1 MMANNY
7 YFPQGY
13 QPAYYPQM
21 QQPQMPGTQMSLT
34 NQPQQQASTDIKW
47 VQGEAGAKSYMVAPN
62 TSVTLWDSESQ
73 VIYIKSANASGLPT
87 MTVIDY
93 TIRSDASHSKP
104 ALAESDFAT
113 KEDVSLLRGEIE
125 ALRAKFADTEGKA
138 KK

>member
-21 QQPQMPGTQMSLT
+21 QQPQMPGTQMSLA
-34 NQPQQQASTDIKW
+34 NQPQQQPSTDIKW

-62 TSVTLWDSESQ
+62 TSVTLWDSEAHT
-73 VIYIKSANASGLPT
+73 IYIKSANASGLPT

-93 TIRSDASHSKP
+93 TIRSEASQNK
-104 ALAESDFAT
+104 AVLAENDFA
-113 KEDVSLLRGEIE
+113 KQSDVDYLKQEIE
-125 ALRAKFADTEGKA
+125 ALRAKFGEMEGK

>member
-21 QQPQMPGTQMSLT
+21 QQMTQPQMQA
-34 NQPQQQASTDIKW
+34 QPQQQASTDIKW

-93 TIRSDASHSKP
+93 TIRSDASHNRPDLSQ
-104 ALAESDFAT
+104 SDFAT
-113 KEDVSLLRGEIE
+113 KEDVSLLREEIE
-125 ALRAKFADTEGKA
+125 SLRAKFADAEGKA

>member
-1 MMANNY
+1 MANNY
-7 YFPQGY
+7 YFPAGY
-13 QPAYYPQM
+13 QPMQYYPQNQQMAQPQM
-21 QQPQMPGTQMSLT
+21 QQPQQ
-34 NQPQQQASTDIKW
+34 QQQAMTDIKW

-113 KEDVSLLRGEIE
+113 KDDISILKGELD
-125 ALRAKFADTEGKA
+125 ALRAKFDDMEGS
-138 KK
+138 KKK

>member
-13 QPAYYPQM
+13 QPMQYYPQNQQIVQQPQM
-21 QQPQMPGTQMSLT
+21 QQPQ
-34 NQPQQQASTDIKW
+34 PQQQAVTDIKW

-93 TIRSDASHSKP
+93 TIRSDTPHGKP

-113 KEDVSLLRGEIE
+113 KEDVSHLREEIE

-138 KK
+138 K

>member
-13 QPAYYPQM
+13 QPMQYYPQNQQIMQQPQM
-21 QQPQMPGTQMSLT
+21 QQPQ
-34 NQPQQQASTDIKW
+34 PQQQAVTDIKW

-93 TIRSDASHSKP
+93 TIRTDSSRGKT

-113 KEDVSLLRGEIE
+113 KEDVSLLREEIE
-125 ALRAKFADTEGKA
+125 SLRAKFADSEGKA

>member
-1 MMANNY
+1 MAYNNP
-7 YFPQGY
+7 YFPANY
-13 QPAYYPQM
+13 QPMQMYQPQQM
-21 QQPQMPGTQMSLT
+21 QQPQ
-34 NQPQQQASTDIKW
+34 QQAVTDIKW

-93 TIRSDASHSKP
+93 TIRTDSSRGKT

-113 KEDVSLLRGEIE
+113 KEDVSLLKEEIE
-125 ALRAKFADTEGKA
+125 SLRAKFADTEGKA

>member
-13 QPAYYPQM
+13 QPAYYPQVQQMAQPQM
-21 QQPQMPGTQMSLT
+21 QQPQQ
-34 NQPQQQASTDIKW
+34 QQQAMTDIKW

-93 TIRSDASHSKP
+93 TIRSDASHNRHDLSQ
-104 ALAESDFAT
+104 SDFAT
-113 KEDVSLLRGEIE
+113 KEDVSLLRDEIE
-125 ALRAKFADTEGKA
+125 SLRAKFADAEGKA

>member
-13 QPAYYPQM
+13 QPMQYYPQNQQIMQQPQM
-21 QQPQMPGTQMSLT
+21 QQPQ
-34 NQPQQQASTDIKW
+34 PQQQAVTDIKW

-93 TIRSDASHSKP
+93 TIRTDPSQTRP
-104 ALAESDFAT
+104 AVATSDFAT
-113 KEDVSLLRGEIE
+113 KEDVSHLKEEIE
-125 ALRAKFADTEGKA
+125 SLRAKFADTEGKA

>member
-13 QPAYYPQM
+13 QPMQYYPQNQQM
-21 QQPQMPGTQMSLT
+21 VQQPQMP
-34 NQPQQQASTDIKW
+34 QPQQQASTDIKW

-62 TSVTLWDSESQ
+62 TSVTLWDSEAQ

-93 TIRSDASHSKP
+93 TIRNDSPHGKT

-113 KEDVSLLRGEIE
+113 KQDVSLLREEIDS
-125 ALRAKFADTEGKA
+125 LRAKFADTEGKA

>member
-13 QPAYYPQM
+13 QPAYYPQVQQM
-21 QQPQMPGTQMSLT
+21 TQPQMQA
-34 NQPQQQASTDIKW
+34 QPQQQASTDIKW

-93 TIRSDASHSKP
+93 TIRSDASHSRP
-104 ALAESDFAT
+104 DLSHSDFAT
-113 KEDVSLLRGEIE
+113 KEDVSLLREEIE
-125 ALRAKFADTEGKA
+125 SLRTKFADAEGKA

>member
-7 YFPQGY
+7 YFPAGY
-13 QPAYYPQM
+13 QPMQYYPQNQQMAQPQM
-21 QQPQMPGTQMSLT
+21 QQPQQ
-34 NQPQQQASTDIKW
+34 QQQAMTDIKW

-93 TIRSDASHSKP
+93 TIRNDSSHGKSV
-104 ALAESDFAT
+104 LADSDFAT
-113 KEDVSLLRGEIE
+113 KEDVSLLRDEIE
-125 ALRAKFADTEGKA
+125 ALRAKFADTEGKV

>member
-7 YFPQGY
+7 YFPAGY
-13 QPAYYPQM
+13 QPMQYYPQNQQMVQQPQM
-21 QQPQMPGTQMSLT
+21 QQPQ
-34 NQPQQQASTDIKW
+34 QQAVTDIKW

-93 TIRSDASHSKP
+93 TIRSDSSQKRP
-104 ALAESDFAT
+104 AVATSDFAT
-113 KEDVSLLRGEIE
+113 KEEVSFLRDEIE
-125 ALRAKFADTEGKA
+125 ALRAKFGDSEGKG

>member
-1 MMANNY
+1 
-7 YFPQGY
+7 
-13 QPAYYPQM
+13 
-21 QQPQMPGTQMSLT
+21 
-34 NQPQQQASTDIKW
+34 
-47 VQGEAGAKSYMVAPN
+47 MVAPN

-93 TIRSDASHSKP
+93 TIRTDSSRGKT

-113 KEDVSLLRGEIE
+113 KEDVSLLREEIE
-125 ALRAKFADTEGKA
+125 SLRAKFADSEGKA

>member
-1 MMANNY
+1 MAYNN
-7 YFPQGY
+7 FPVGY
-13 QPAYYPQM
+13 QPMQYYPQF
-21 QQPQMPGTQMSLT
+21 QQTQV
-34 NQPQQQASTDIKW
+34 QPQQAQPITDLKW

-93 TIRSDASHSKP
+93 TIRTDSSRGKT

-113 KEDVSLLRGEIE
+113 KEDVSFLRDEIE
-125 ALRAKFADTEGKA
+125 ALRAKFADAEGKA
-138 KK
+138 K